1 MSNPRIYLDHAATSP
16 LRPQARA
23 AMLAALDAPGN
34 ASSVHAEGRAA
45 KAIIEQARA
54 TIARGLG
61 APARNVTFTSGATEA
76 ANLILTPLLQRG
88 NDTAPIELLLLG
100 AGEHSAVLQGH
111 RFDAAQVERIAL
123 TAEGELSLPALDT
136 ALARH
141 AGRSLMLALQLVN
154 NETGVIQP
162 AREAARRVHAAG
174 GLVVCD
180 ATQGVGRVE
189 TTFAT
194 TESDVLFF
202 SSHKIGGPTGVGAL
216 VAAQDGLHISEALL
230 RGGGQEFGRR
240 AGTENVAGIAGFAAA
255 FSAALAERAAE
266 AARLSALRDRLEKRI
281 AEIDPDVCF
290 FGADAPRTPCVT
302 AFALPELPAHTLLM
316 ALDLSGVAVS
326 SGAACSSGKVRE
338 SHVLAAMGAPEKEA
352 LRVSLG
358 WSTREE
364 DVEQFGMVLAEVV
377 DRIRSRRSVA

>member
-1 MSNPRIYLDHAATSP
+1 MSKPRVYLDHAATSP

-23 AMLAALDAPGN
+23 AMLAAMEAPGN

-45 KAIIEQARA
+45 KAAIEQAR
-54 TIARGLG
+54 TVIARGL
-61 APARNVTFTSGATEA
+61 ATAARNVTFTSGATEA
-76 ANLILTPLLQRG
+76 ANLILMPLLQRG
-88 NDTAPIELLLLG
+88 KETAPLELLLVG

-111 RFDAAQVERIAL
+111 RFDPAAVEQVPL
-123 TAEGELSLPALDT
+123 TPAGEISLPALDA

-141 AGRSLMLALQLVN
+141 AHKRPMLALQAIN

-162 AREAARRVHAAG
+162 VREAARRVHAAG

-180 ATQGVGRVE
+180 ATQAIGRIE

-202 SSHKIGGPTGVGAL
+202 SSHKIGGPMGGGAL
-216 VAAQDGLHISEALL
+216 AAAQEGLHITEALL

-255 FSAALAERAAE
+255 FAAALAGREAE
-266 AARLSALRDRLEKRI
+266 ADRLSALRDRLERRV
-281 AEIDPDVCF
+281 AEIAPNVRF
-290 FGADAPRTPCVT
+290 FGREASRGPCVS
-302 AFALPELPAHTLLM
+302 AFSVPDIPAHTLLM

-358 WSTREE
+358 WSSCED